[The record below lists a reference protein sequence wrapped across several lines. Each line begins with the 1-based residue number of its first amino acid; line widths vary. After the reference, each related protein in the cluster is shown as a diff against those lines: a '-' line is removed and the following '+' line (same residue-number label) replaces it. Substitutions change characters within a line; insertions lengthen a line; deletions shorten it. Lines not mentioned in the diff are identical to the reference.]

1 MESMKCGVCGK
12 DIGDIIMLL
21 SIKTE
26 GGHLDTWACL
36 KCAENSSAYC
46 KIHERPHLGFF
57 DGTTACMSC
66 INEMVLE
73 KQLRYSNIFIRLE
86 EHLSYEEFE
95 RLAEWAATV
104 SSMVKD
110 SQLNCILRALVTK
123 AQRSNQSVE
132 EVFDKIVE
140 DKSVKSIL
148 PLEVFP

>member
-1 MESMKCGVCGK
+1 MKCGVCGK

-21 SIKTE
+21 PIKTE
-26 GGHLDTWACL
+26 GGHHDTWACL
-36 KCAENSSAYC
+36 KCAENSSVYC
-46 KIHERPHLGFF
+46 KIHEKPHLSIF

-73 KQLRYSNIFIRLE
+73 KQPRYSNILIRLE

-95 RLAEWAATV
+95 RLAEWTATV
-104 SSMVKD
+104 SSMIKD
-110 SQLNCILRALVTK
+110 SQSNCILRALATK